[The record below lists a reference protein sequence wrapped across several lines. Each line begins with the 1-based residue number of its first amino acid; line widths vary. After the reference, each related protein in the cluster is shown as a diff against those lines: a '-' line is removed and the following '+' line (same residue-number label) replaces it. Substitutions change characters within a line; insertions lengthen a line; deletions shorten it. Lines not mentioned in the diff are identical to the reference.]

1 MRNRRNDIEERRVE
15 RPIVELW
22 GRVATLSDEELLGLS
37 ESARAD
43 GSRSPRPRRRL
54 RWPVAA
60 TAAALLVGSG
70 LGFGVGS
77 SVTPSGGAQANVA
90 GLGFI
95 PADGW
100 RVTQTASIGDS
111 GVARA
116 VASNVPL
123 EADDESSEVPVATLR
138 KLPAKG
144 IVIVARLFPRGD
156 PLRDAGF
163 PLREL
168 PLRVSHAVPVDL
180 PRALSGTTLV
190 ALRLRAAAGGY
201 NVDTRVFVG
210 PPLARYRLPLGPDLL
225 AAVDEQLR
233 RLVLAPTRVTLVV
246 QPRIIENQ
254 SQRISIFGSVDSG
267 RADQKVVV
275 QFKACGLV
283 PLQFRD
289 AFETTTR
296 EGGGFSLADRQ
307 PFNLG
312 VSGPFRAVSGDSV
325 SAEVPVQQRAGVGLR
340 ALGSGRFQASASG
353 TVSFWRRYVL
363 LQRFDRA
370 RGVWVNV
377 RRIVLADQPGGGGGA
392 APPFQTVVRI
402 GVRSEPFRLPL
413 RRGTSI
419 RAVMPLSQTKP
430 CYIAGVSEVRRT

>member
-1 MRNRRNDIEERRVE
+1 VPDELDLLRRLGR
-15 RPIVELW
+15 EL
-22 GRVATLSDEELLGLS
+22 GEPDEASVARARELLEHRAAGLTPPQRPS
-37 ESARAD
+37 
-43 GSRSPRPRRRL
+43 SRVRL
-54 RWPVAA
+54 GWGVAI
-60 TAAALLVGSG
+60 AAVALLVGSG
-70 LGFGVGS
+70 LGFGIGS
-77 SVTPSGGAQANVA
+77 SVTPSGSARANAA

-111 GVARA
+111 GIARA

-123 EADDESSEVPVATLR
+123 AAGDEARDVPVATLR
-138 KLPAKG
+138 ELPAKG
-144 IVIVARLFPRGD
+144 IVIVARFFPRGD
-156 PLRDAGF
+156 PLRDARF
-163 PLREL
+163 PLRKL
-168 PLRVSHAVPVDL
+168 PLQVADAVRGDL
-180 PRALSGTTLV
+180 PRSLSQTPLV
-190 ALRLRAAAGGY
+190 PLRLRSAAGGY
-201 NVDTRVFVG
+201 NVDARIFVG
-210 PPLARYRLPLGPDLL
+210 AALTPGLL
-225 AAVDEQLR
+225 AAVDAQLR
-233 RLVLAPTRVTLVV
+233 RLVLAPTRITLVV
-246 QPRIIENQ
+246 QPRIIENR
-254 SQRISIFGSVDSG
+254 SQRLSIFGSVDSG

-312 VSGPFRAVSGDSV
+312 VSGVFRAVSGDSV
-325 SAEVPVQQRAGVGLR
+325 SAEVPVQQRVSVGLR
-340 ALGSGRFQASASG
+340 VLGSRRLQASASG

-377 RRIVLADQPGGGGGA
+377 RRIVLTEQLGGGP
-392 APPFQTVVRI
+392 APPFQTVPNVF
-402 GVRSEPFRLPL
+402 VRSEPFRVPV

-419 RAVMPLSQTKP
+419 RAVMPLSQAKP
-430 CYIAGVSEVRRT
+430 CYIAGVSPIRRA